1 MAKAEVLK
9 YTEKDLQC
17 IEALKANKG
26 VKLSAKELGFA
37 NGTLTSLIVKAGDP
51 RPMVEGQ
58 ERVIVNKETVHKV
71 CPECGAKSQYNVY
84 WID

>member
-17 IEALKANKG
+17 IKALKANKG

-37 NGTLTSLIVKAGDP
+37 NGTFTSLIVKAGDP
-51 RPMVEGQ
+51 RPMAEGQ
-58 ERVIVNKETVHKV
+58 ERIFVNKETIHKV
-71 CPECGAKSQYNVY
+71 CSECGNKSKYNVY